1 LIQFNKNNFPLNE
14 GASPESVPQTEET
27 QPTTVGSQQFHASTS
42 VSSPSSSVQK
52 LTNDPQ
58 QIPPSTSPSHSSS
71 FENNA
76 SPTSLGTEEIQQ
88 VLSEGT
94 QSKWDPGE

>member
-1 LIQFNKNNFPLNE
+1 MRTIFRYK
-14 GASPESVPQTEET
+14 GTSRGSVSQTEET
-27 QPTTVGSQQFHASTS
+27 QPTRVGSQQFHASAS

-58 QIPPSTSPSHSSS
+58 QIPPSASPSHSSS

-76 SPTSLGTEEIQQ
+76 GSTSVGSEEIQQ
-88 VLSEGT
+88 VLSDGL
-94 QSKWDPGE
+94 QSKFNFGE

>member
-1 LIQFNKNNFPLNE
+1 V
-14 GASPESVPQTEET
+14 SQTEET
-27 QPTTVGSQQFHASTS
+27 QPTTVSPQQFPASTS
-42 VSSPSSSVQK
+42 VPSPSSSDQQ

-76 SPTSLGTEEIQQ
+76 SPTSLGSEEIQQ
-88 VLSEGT
+88 VSSEGT
-94 QSKWDPGE
+94 QSKWNPGE